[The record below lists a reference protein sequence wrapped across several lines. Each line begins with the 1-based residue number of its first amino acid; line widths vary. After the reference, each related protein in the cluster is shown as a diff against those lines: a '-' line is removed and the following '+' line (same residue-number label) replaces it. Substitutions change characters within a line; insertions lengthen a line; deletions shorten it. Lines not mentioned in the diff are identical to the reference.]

1 MPKRKT
7 QLMTLKASKPVKS
20 GSLVRD
26 VRALIEQARKY
37 VARSVDTTLAAL
49 YWQVGQRIQTEI
61 LKGKRDVTP
70 LDLFFVQENPMSKS
84 NFCNWTRVAFVLPST

>member
-7 QLMTLKASKPVKS
+7 QLMTLKPSKPVKS

-37 VARSVDTTLAAL
+37 VARSVTNTLVAL
-49 YWQVGQRIQTEI
+49 YWRI
-61 LKGKRDVTP
+61 GKRISEEVLQGKRAGYGERIIST
-70 LDLFFVQENPMSKS
+70 LSKQ
-84 NFCNWTRVAFVLPST
+84 LLKEY